1 MKDRE
6 FGSQYSQCSEIAQQ
20 TIAQWRNAQDDVTWD
35 EWDTE
40 PTGDASESDASDAPL
55 QSFSAAIVIAN
66 HSLVDDI
73 G

>member
-1 MKDRE
+1 MLLHKGTRTKDFSDRE
-6 FGSQYSQCSEIAQQ
+6 FGSI
-20 TIAQWRNAQDDVTWD
+20 AQDDVTWD